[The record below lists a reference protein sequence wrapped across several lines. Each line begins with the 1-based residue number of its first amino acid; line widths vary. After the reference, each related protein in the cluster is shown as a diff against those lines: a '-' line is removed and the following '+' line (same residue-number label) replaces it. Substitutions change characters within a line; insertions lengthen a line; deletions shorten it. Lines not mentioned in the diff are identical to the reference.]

1 MSRQI
6 VIDEDTLVGYDF
18 QTKRYYVINKGTKT
32 YRSDI
37 QTKTGTLITGEHLIK
52 EVLNI
57 VAPDNTVTEQQ
68 LRTQLYLTTEKLTD
82 LYYTISNIGSYFTSV
97 QINDYS
103 DNTITLEAEKS
114 VLYIRN
120 TELSFNLKL
129 NESRESRVL
138 IIVSYFLD
146 NFGVELTVEEV
157 TNIYNFLI
165 NNDGL
170 STENINKPCYAPSV
184 YNVIGDTS
192 TDPIVY
198 SNVFRT
204 SNFDD
209 KAVVQY
215 SCTDNPNN
223 IFYSVN
229 SADIV
234 GVEPSYNRILF
245 INPTTDVENLK
256 EGDTIGVQGTTVQEE
271 TYSYSADGS
280 YGVQSIDLTKTPCEL
295 TVTEALSA
303 SYVFPYPQA
312 YIPLATTGIVSID
325 REASSI
331 TLSSSISNVIETGDV
346 VEVTDTQVQI
356 EGTTVSCNGKYTV
369 SEVNTATNTL
379 YVQEIIP
386 TSYTYSGSGIQGQLS
401 KNRFIGNVNSIL
413 LDEDTNYSII
423 SLTKDS
429 PVSLSNNQTIFIDA
443 QDNSRTYYTTVISSP
458 LTNNIQ
464 VEMESYTG
472 EEPLLEYT
480 PVYPQLT
487 VSIPDTSIL
496 INVEQSS
503 NTGLLPTGSFMVDNF
518 QQCRQYLGLYTN
530 NNLVPS
536 QEVYENIGKEVGLD
550 ITEQGLTYKYLGI
563 FDKVYPSEE

>member
-18 QTKRYYVINKGTKT
+18 QTKRYYVTNKDTTT
-32 YRSDI
+32 YRSDTT
-37 QTKTGTLITGEHLIK
+37 TKTGILVTGEHLIK

-57 VAPDNTVTEQQ
+57 VAPENTVTEQQ
-68 LRTQLYLTTEKLTD
+68 LYTELYSTTEKLTD
-82 LYYTISNIGSYFTSV
+82 LYYTISSTGSYFATV

-103 DNTITLEAEKS
+103 DNPLTLDAEKN

-146 NFGVELTVEEV
+146 NFGVELTIEEV

-184 YNVIGDTS
+184 YNVISDAEA
-192 TDPIVY
+192 DPVVY

-204 SNFDD
+204 SNFDG
-209 KAVVQY
+209 KALVQY
-215 SCTDNPNN
+215 SCTNNPNN
-223 IFYSVN
+223 TFYPVN

-234 GVEPSYNRILF
+234 AVEPSYGRILF
-245 INPTTDVENLK
+245 INPTSNIETLK
-256 EGDTIGVQGTTVQEE
+256 EGDTIKVQGTTVQED

-280 YGVQSIDLTKTPCEL
+280 YVIESIDLEKNPCEII
-295 TVTEALSA
+295 VTEALSA

-312 YIPLATTGIVSID
+312 YAQLATTDIVSID

-331 TLSSSISNVIETGDV
+331 TLSSSISNVVEIGDI
-346 VEVTDTQVQI
+346 VEVTDTQVLI

-369 SEVNTATNTL
+369 SEVDTATNTL

-386 TSYTYSGSGIQGQLS
+386 TSYAYLGSGIQGQLS
-401 KNRFIGNVNSIL
+401 KNIFIGNVNSIEQ
-413 LDEDTNYSII
+413 DESTQYINIT
-423 SLTKDS
+423 LTKEL
-429 PVSLSNNQTIFIDA
+429 PVELSINQSIFIDT
-443 QDNSRTYYTTVISSP
+443 QDSGRTYYSVVDFTTNTMQAE
-458 LTNNIQ
+458 L
-464 VEMESYTG
+464 ESYTG
-472 EEPLLEYT
+472 DEPLLEYT
-480 PVYPQLT
+480 PVYPQI
-487 VSIPDTSIL
+487 VVNIPDTSIL
-496 INVEQSS
+496 INIEKS
-503 NTGLLPTGSFMVDNF
+503 NNTSLLPLGNFIVDNF
-518 QQCRQYLGLYTN
+518 TQCQQYLRLYPN
-530 NNLVPS
+530 NNLIPS
-536 QEVYENIGKEVGLD
+536 QEVYEDIGKEVGQD
-550 ITEQGLTYKYLGI
+550 ITEQGLTYKYLGV
-563 FDKVYPSEE
+563 FDTVYPNEE